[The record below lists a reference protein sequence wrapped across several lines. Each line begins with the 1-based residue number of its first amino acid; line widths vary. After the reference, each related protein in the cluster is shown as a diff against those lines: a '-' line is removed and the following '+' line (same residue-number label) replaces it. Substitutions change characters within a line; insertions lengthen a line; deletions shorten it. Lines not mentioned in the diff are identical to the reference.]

1 MIGQTLNSRYKITAR
16 LGKGAMGTV
25 YRATDTQSGRE
36 VALKVISSELVVDPD
51 MLERFKREGEAL
63 SKLKHPNI
71 VGYVD
76 AFQHGEYYVIV
87 MEYVSGGSLYDLIK
101 SGPLPIERTRQIT
114 LDLCD
119 ALIRA
124 HRLNIVH
131 RDLKPEN
138 ILIDED
144 GTPKLADFGVARLSE
159 GTRMT
164 RSGTQ
169 VGTPYYMSPEA
180 WEGKSLDAQAD
191 IWSLGVILFE
201 MLAGQVPFGGD
212 TGAAVMN
219 KVLTASPPDLKKL
232 RTEAPSGLAKIV
244 SRMLTRDRK
253 RRYQTMRQVAVDLES
268 VQPIT
273 IPQRPKVKPAVSQ
286 QSILKWVIIS
296 IIGLGAIAS
305 GIWGLSS
312 LANLRAPTPTGS
324 PAIQPSAEATPINT
338 TPVLVSTPTSS
349 GIEASNNLRSP
360 DPKIFTEVLGNIN
373 IDTLDPALAYDI
385 ASARIIQNTYE
396 TLVFYDGE
404 ATDEFLPLLAESWEL
419 SADGKVWT
427 FHIRRNVKFH
437 NGDDLT
443 PTDIAYSFQRGL
455 LQGGSASPQWLLAEP
470 FLGIGLEDIT
480 EVVDLNA
487 SLYDDRAALQAFN
500 PVAVG
505 AACEKVLAA
514 IVADD
519 TAGTVTMT
527 LAQPWSPFLPTI
539 AQPWGSIM
547 DKKWVIENQ
556 GWDGSCST
564 WQNFYA
570 MQSADNPFS
579 TIENGTGPFKL
590 ESYKP
595 DEELVLTRNDDYW
608 REPAKLEGVTFKQI
622 SEWANRFAMIESG
635 SADSAEVPV
644 ENLSQMDELA
654 GERCEFDA
662 DAGAYQAC
670 EVVNNSNPL
679 RVHLGGLN
687 PVQFAIL
694 FNFDI
699 SPSDNSFIG
708 SGQLDGNGIPTD
720 FFNDIHIRKA
730 FAYCFDWDAF
740 IANVHNGEA
749 TQSFQLPLPG
759 MPGYFSDSPHYSLD
773 LARCEEEFKLADVD
787 KDGIPAEQDP
797 DDIWETGFRFQI
809 TYIQDNITRQNV
821 AEILSSNV
829 RNVNSNFRIETLG
842 LPSDTHRSAQTA
854 HQLPIMTLGWVEDI
868 HDPHNW
874 YQPYTLGAHASLQ
887 TLPSDIIVQ
896 FQDILNL
903 GLAETDP
910 TKRANIYKEANQLY
924 HDQAIG
930 LPLALSTSHTFEQR
944 WVFGSISNPLFLG
957 KYYYSIYKQ

>member
-1 MIGQTLNSRYKITAR
+1 MINQALNNRYQITAR

-25 YRATDTQSGRE
+25 YRATDLQSGKD
-36 VALKVISSELVVDPD
+36 VALKIISSDLVVDPD
-51 MLERFKREGEAL
+51 MLERFQREGEAL

-71 VGYVD
+71 VGFID
-76 AFQHGEYYVIV
+76 TFQHDENYVIV
-87 MEYVSGGSLYDLIK
+87 MEYISGGSLYDLIK
-101 SGPLPIERTRQIT
+101 AGPLPIERARQIT

-124 HRLNIVH
+124 HRLDIIH

-180 WEGKSLDAQAD
+180 WEGKMLDAQAD

-232 RTEAPSGLAKIV
+232 RAEVPSSLVKIV
-244 SRMLTRDRK
+244 SRMLTRDKK

-268 VQPIT
+268 VQLIT
-273 IPQRPKVKPAVSQ
+273 IPQRSKVKPAVSQ

-296 IIGLGAIAS
+296 TIGLGAIAS
-305 GIWGLSS
+305 GTWGLSYFNS
-312 LANLRAPTPTGS
+312 PSTPVPTILPATNPPTEVTRIAPTQTGVSEPSS
-324 PAIQPSAEATPINT
+324 P
-338 TPVLVSTPTSS
+338 
-349 GIEASNNLRSP
+349 GIEAPNNLRSP
-360 DPKIFTEVLGNIN
+360 EPKIFTEALGNIN

-396 TLVFYDGE
+396 TLVFYDRQS
-404 ATDEFLPLLAESWEL
+404 TDEFVPLLAESWEL
-419 SADGKVWT
+419 SDNGKVWT
-427 FHIRRNVKFH
+427 FHIRENVKFH

-443 PTDIAYSFQRGL
+443 PTDVAYSFQRGL
-455 LQGGSASPQWLLAEP
+455 LQGGTASPQWLLAEP
-470 FLGIGLEDIT
+470 FFGIGVDDIT
-480 EVVDLNA
+480 KVVDPNGGLIDN
-487 SLYDDRAALQAFN
+487 RAALQAFSPIALN
-500 PVAVG
+500 T
-505 AACEKVLAA
+505 ACEKVLAA

-527 LAQPWSPFLPTI
+527 LEQAWSPFLSTI
-539 AQPWGSIM
+539 AQPWASIM
-547 DKKWVIENQ
+547 DKNWVIENQ

-564 WQNFYA
+564 WQDFYA

-595 DEELVLTRNDDYW
+595 DEELVLTRSEDYW
-608 REPAKLEGVTFKQI
+608 REPAKLERVTLI
-622 SEWANRFAMIESG
+622 HIPEWPDRFAVIESG

-679 RVHLGGLN
+679 RVRLGGLN
-687 PVQFAIL
+687 PVQFVIL

-708 SGQLDGNGIPTD
+708 SGQLDGNGIPID

-759 MPGYFSDSPHYSLD
+759 MPGYFGDSPHYSLD
-773 LARCEEEFKLADVD
+773 LAKCEEEFKLADLD
-787 KDGIPAEQDP
+787 KDGIPAGQDP
-797 DDIWETGFRFQI
+797 NDVWDIGFR
-809 TYIQDNITRQNV
+809 IQLAYNQDHLTRQNV
-821 AEILSSNV
+821 AEILSSNISSI
-829 RNVNSNFRIETLG
+829 NGNFRVETLG
-842 LPSDTHRSAQTA
+842 LPLDTYRDAQNA
-854 HQLPIMTLGWVEDI
+854 FQLPIIVGGWVEDI

-874 YQPYTLGAHASLQ
+874 FQPYTLGTYASRQ
-887 TLPSDIIVQ
+887 NLPSEIMSEFQGII
-896 FQDILNL
+896 NR

-910 TKRANIYKEANQLY
+910 TKRANIYNEANELY

-930 LPLALSTSHTFEQR
+930 LPLALSTTHTFEQR
-944 WVFGSISNPLFLG
+944 WVFGTVSNPLFPG
-957 KYYYSIYKQ
+957 RYYYSIYKQ